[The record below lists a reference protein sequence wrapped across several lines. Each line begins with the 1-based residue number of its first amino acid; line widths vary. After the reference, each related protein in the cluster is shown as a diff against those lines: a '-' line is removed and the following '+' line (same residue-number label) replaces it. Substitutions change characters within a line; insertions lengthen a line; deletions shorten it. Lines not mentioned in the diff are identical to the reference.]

1 MQLLFQLIVLL
12 AVIAGTLFSIIG
24 VMGMIRLPDVY
35 TRLHA
40 VGKVSVFGVVLLL
53 VAAKTLGAVD
63 LGKSILLVVFLVIAG
78 PTLTHSLAAAA
89 YRMGIPIQRAVRNDL
104 AVKFPP
110 VAPPEVLRLL
120 ENGAGSDDGDET
132 RLDRESPVRED
143 DEDQIEEHR
152 RDG

>member
-1 MQLLFQLIVLL
+1 MELLFQLIVLL
-12 AVIAGTLFSIIG
+12 AVVTGTLFSIIG

-63 LGKSILLVVFLVIAG
+63 FGKSILLVVFLVIAG

-89 YRMGIPIQRAVRNDL
+89 YRMGIPVRQAVRNDL

-110 VAPPEVLRLL
+110 AAPPEVQRLL
-120 ENGAGSDDGDET
+120 ENGAGPDDGDET
-132 RLDRESPVRED
+132 RLDRESPDRED
-143 DEDQIEEHR
+143 DEGETEVHR
-152 RDG
+152 RDA